1 MSTSTTSANALQDLI
16 YKGTAWAD
24 VAEND
29 TSAPATNITV
39 GLMANNLH
47 NKGA

>member
-24 VAEND
+24 VAEQR
-29 TSAPATNITV
+29 TKTAQAA
-39 GLMANNLH
+39 GEEMA
-47 NKGA
+47 KMVAAA